1 MARRARRQCGRPT
14 QVVRQMTRRGDFM
27 ERSLARHVVRLEP
40 GQPVWDR
47 IFTVAP
53 LVLVGTK
60 EAAGGYDLAP
70 KHMAFQLGWENYFG
84 FVCTPRH
91 RTYHNVIREGVFTV
105 SYPRPNQV
113 VLACLAAA
121 PRCPE
126 EEVKAHLA
134 VLSTTPAQAV
144 DGVFLSD
151 SYLFLECAL
160 ERVVDGFGENS
171 LVTGRI
177 VAAHADH
184 RILRGNDRDDNDLI
198 HHAPLLAYLHPGRFA
213 RIRKSFS
220 FPFPDGFQK

>member
-1 MARRARRQCGRPT
+1 MQS
-14 QVVRQMTRRGDFM
+14 
-27 ERSLARHVVRLEP
+27 SLARHVVRLEP
-40 GQPVWDR
+40 GQPVWER
-47 IFTVAP
+47 FFTVSP

-60 EAAGGYDLAP
+60 ELAGGYDLAP

-84 FVCTPRH
+84 FVCTPQH
-91 RTYHNVIREGVFTV
+91 RTYHNAIREGVFTV

-113 VLACLAAA
+113 FLACLAAA
-121 PRCPE
+121 PRCPD
-126 EEVKAHLA
+126 EEVKAHLS
-134 VLSTTPAQAV
+134 VLPTTAAEKV

-177 VAAHADH
+177 VAAHADQ
-184 RILRGNDRDDNDLI
+184 RVLRGTDRDDNDLI

-213 RIRKSFS
+213 KVRKSFS
-220 FPFPDGFQK
+220 FPFPHGFQK